1 MPNITLTLT
10 QTQNDSIAYAA
21 SDVTEF
27 LQNYAEHRAIIAG
40 DKIIALLVEH
50 CNANDVQL
58 AVGRDAQIAQA
69 YSLNV
74 VQTAAARN
82 SGGASQ

>member
-1 MPNITLTLT
+1 MPDITLTLT
-10 QTQNDSIAYAA
+10 DSQNDAIAYDAA
-21 SDVTEF
+21 SVSEF
-27 LQNYAEHRAIIAG
+27 LQNYAEHRATIAG

>member
-10 QTQNDSIAYAA
+10 QTENDAIAYDAL
-21 SDVTEF
+21 DVTEF
-27 LQNYAEHRAIIAG
+27 LQNYANHRSIIAG

-50 CNANDVQL
+50 CNANDIQL

>member
-10 QTQNDSIAYAA
+10 QTENDAIAYNAL
-21 SDVTEF
+21 DVTEF
-27 LQNYAEHRAIIAG
+27 LQNYAEHRATIAG

-50 CNANDVQL
+50 CNTNDIQL

-74 VQTAAARN
+74 VETVAARN